1 MKLLTYKENGFERI
15 GVVSDDGKMVYD
27 LADMGLSFFNMND
40 LISRITKDDQNKIYE
55 FMKNPENGT
64 EYEKIEK
71 CAPIPRPA
79 QDIICLGINYSE
91 HAVEAA
97 HYEKEAFGGERVY
110 PIYFS
115 KRVNEAVPD
124 GGFIEA
130 HEDIVER
137 LDYECELGVII
148 GREAKKI
155 KREEAYDYVF
165 GYTIIN
171 DVSARKLQTR
181 HKQWYFGKS
190 LDNFTP
196 IGPWIVTADEI
207 KGKPVLG
214 IKSIVNGELRQN
226 SVTDHL
232 IFDIAYVVSELS
244 QGMTLLPGTII
255 AMGTPAGV
263 GMGFDPP
270 KFLKKGDT
278 VDCIIEKIGT
288 LHNTI
293 N

>member
-1 MKLLTYKENGFERI
+1 MKLLTYKENGYERI

-27 LADMGLSFFNMND
+27 IADIGLSFFNMND
-40 LISRITKDDQNKIYE
+40 LISRITMEDRNKIYE
-55 FMKNPENGT
+55 FMQSPENGM

-97 HYEKEAFGGERVY
+97 NYEKEAFGGERVY

-115 KRVNEAVPD
+115 KRVNEAVAD
-124 GGFIEA
+124 GGYIES
-130 HEDIVER
+130 HPDIVER
-137 LDYECELGVII
+137 LDYECELAVVI
-148 GREAKKI
+148 GKEA
-155 KREEAYDYVF
+155 RNVSRDRAYDYVF

-196 IGPWIVTADEI
+196 MGPWIVTSDEI
-207 KGKPVLG
+207 IGKPVLE
-214 IKSIVNGELRQN
+214 IKSIVNKELRQN

-232 IFDIAYVVSELS
+232 IFDIAYVISELS

-288 LHNTI
+288 LHNVV

>member
-1 MKLLTYKENGFERI
+1 MKLLTYKENGYERI

-27 LADMGLSFFNMND
+27 IADIGLSFFNMND
-40 LISRITKDDQNKIYE
+40 LISRITMEDRNKIYE
-55 FMKNPENGT
+55 FMQSPENGM

-97 HYEKEAFGGERVY
+97 NYEKEAFGGERVY

-115 KRVNEAVPD
+115 KRVNEAVAD
-124 GGFIEA
+124 GGYIES
-130 HEDIVER
+130 HPDIVER
-137 LDYECELGVII
+137 LDYECELAVVI
-148 GREAKKI
+148 GKEA
-155 KREEAYDYVF
+155 RNVSRDRAYDYVF

-196 IGPWIVTADEI
+196 MGPWIVTSDEI
-207 KGKPVLG
+207 IGKPVLE
-214 IKSIVNGELRQN
+214 IKSIVNKELRQN

-232 IFDIAYVVSELS
+232 IFDIAYVISELS
-244 QGMTLLPGTII
+244 QGLTLLPGTII

-288 LHNTI
+288 LHNVV